1 MAFTSTDCTGVAL
14 APSSVDTV
22 IYHGD
27 CWDGFAAAAVV
38 WAVRGGA
45 ATYIPRKYMADYKA
59 CDDIIAGLAG
69 KHVLVVDYC
78 FPLDVTRRIIA
89 AAASFLVLD
98 HHISAEVDMAA
109 LPLANKVFVRAQ
121 SGATLAYNFMHGA
134 AAEVPCFLRYIEDG
148 DLWTKRLPGIEAF
161 RAALSALPWD
171 MAVWDGLIK
180 GGEASVAHLINK
192 NTDRVAFRDERV
204 AAAAAAATPC
214 ALLGFPGVRAR
225 VVNERNWVSEVGA
238 RIVSAAD
245 VDVAL
250 MWHAD
255 MADDGEIQY
264 SASLRSKAGGTD
276 VSTIARA
283 WGGGGHAAA
292 AGFTWKAASPFST
305 VFYPAG
311 GSPAPTLALLSMF
324 MRQGRDSAETDPY
337 GYFT

>member
-14 APSSVDTV
+14 APRSVDTV
-22 IYHGD
+22 IYHGG

-45 ATYIPRKYMADYKA
+45 ATYIPRQHTAEHKA
-59 CDDIIAGLAG
+59 GDDIMAGLLG

-78 FPLDVTRRIIA
+78 FPLDVTRRIMA

-98 HHISAEVDMAA
+98 HHASAEADMAA
-109 LPLANKVFVRAQ
+109 LPPANKVFVPAQ

-134 AAEVPCFLRYIEDG
+134 AAEVPRFLRYIEDG

-161 RAALSALPWD
+161 RAALPTLPWD
-171 MAVWDGLIK
+171 LAVWDGLIK
-180 GGEASVAHLINK
+180 GGEASVTHLMEK
-192 NTDRVAFRDERV
+192 GADRVAFRDERV

-238 RIVSAAD
+238 AIASGAD

-250 MWHAD
+250 MWWAD
-255 MADDGEIQY
+255 MADDGTIQY

-276 VSTIARA
+276 VAAIARA
-283 WGGGGHAAA
+283 FGGGGHAAA
-292 AGFTWKAASPFST
+292 AGFKWKAPSPFAD

-311 GSPAPTLALLSMF
+311 SSPAPTVALLRMF
-324 MRQGRDSAETDPY
+324 MGQARDNTY